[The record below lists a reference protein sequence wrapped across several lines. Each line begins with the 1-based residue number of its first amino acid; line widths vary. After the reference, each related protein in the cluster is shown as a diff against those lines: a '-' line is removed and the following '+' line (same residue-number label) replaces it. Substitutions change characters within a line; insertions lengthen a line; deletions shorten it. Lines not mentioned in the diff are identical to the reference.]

1 MKVRYQ
7 LVPGCEWVRLL
18 RLLRLLRLHR
28 APSIVRQHHHNIGQK
43 GGGWLVGWWGGVML
57 FFLGGGG
64 GVGEHWQNGAYL
76 DCFHLPGLSVVVN
89 SLNMFKYNKLR

>member
-1 MKVRYQ
+1 MRYQ

-43 GGGWLVGWWGGVML
+43 GGGWLVGGEGL
-57 FFLGGGG
+57 CFFLGGL
-64 GVGEHWQNGAYL
+64 GEHWQNGAYL
-76 DCFHLPGLSVVVN
+76 DCFHLPGSSVVVN